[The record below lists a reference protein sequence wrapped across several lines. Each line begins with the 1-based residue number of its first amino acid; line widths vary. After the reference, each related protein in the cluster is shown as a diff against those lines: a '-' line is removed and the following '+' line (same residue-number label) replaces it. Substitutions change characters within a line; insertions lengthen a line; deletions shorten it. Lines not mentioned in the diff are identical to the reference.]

1 MSSFFSS
8 FFMSTASVWYP
19 NLFRWHGSQD
29 SLMGAVRL
37 PYGSIRSIEPRK
49 TMNVAFLCDPVFN
62 VRLLCPPFSLRFD
75 SVYTAVGADWQV
87 YIICL
92 YTLGSDILDPSE
104 TVYSK
109 NWYLIC
115 FVGFFLRSRDLKL
128 RSMVYFCIMV
138 R

>member
-1 MSSFFSS
+1 
-8 FFMSTASVWYP
+8 
-19 NLFRWHGSQD
+19 
-29 SLMGAVRL
+29 MGAVRL

-104 TVYSK
+104 RVYTE

-115 FVGFFLRSRDLKL
+115 LVRFFLRSRDLKL

>member
-1 MSSFFSS
+1 
-8 FFMSTASVWYP
+8 
-19 NLFRWHGSQD
+19 
-29 SLMGAVRL
+29 MGAVRL

-49 TMNVAFLCDPVFN
+49 TMNVAFLC
-62 VRLLCPPFSLRFD
+62 PPFSD

-104 TVYSK
+104 RVYTE

-115 FVGFFLRSRDLKL
+115 FV
-128 RSMVYFCIMV
+128 
-138 R
+138 

>member
-1 MSSFFSS
+1 M
-8 FFMSTASVWYP
+8 
-19 NLFRWHGSQD
+19 
-29 SLMGAVRL
+29 
-37 PYGSIRSIEPRK
+37 
-49 TMNVAFLCDPVFN
+49 
-62 VRLLCPPFSLRFD
+62 PPLSD
-75 SVYTAVGADWQV
+75 SVYTSAAVGADWQV

-104 TVYSK
+104 RVYSE

-115 FVGFFLRSRDLKL
+115 FVRFFLRSRDL